1 MTIPIS
7 STLITVK
14 RPPPADD
21 GADPYDAKSP
31 MTTVASGVRALFSS
45 PSGGASLGG
54 GEFGDTGSQEAVQW
68 TLLADPCDLRHY
80 DTVYD
85 EATGQPYA
93 VAWAKARTDPDHEL
107 DHVVAG
113 VNEVK
118 GAST

>member
-7 STLITVK
+7 STQITIK
-14 RPPPADD
+14 RPPAADD

-31 MTTVASGVRALFSS
+31 MVTVVTGVRALFSS

-68 TLLADPCDLRHY
+68 TLLADPCDLKHT

-85 EATGQPYA
+85 ETTGQPYA
-93 VAWAKARTDPDHEL
+93 VAWAKLRTDPDHEL
-107 DHVVAG
+107 DHMVAG